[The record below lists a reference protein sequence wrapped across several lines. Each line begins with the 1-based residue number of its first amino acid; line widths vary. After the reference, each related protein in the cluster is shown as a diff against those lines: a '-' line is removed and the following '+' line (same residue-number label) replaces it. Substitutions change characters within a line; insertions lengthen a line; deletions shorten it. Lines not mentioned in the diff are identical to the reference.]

1 MLQCHTGQEA
11 LWTQR
16 DQRWKPI
23 PPLVGIVIEERVCG
37 EPCTEEW
44 APNELEDIPHDF
56 LSLIECV
63 ECTRSVRILAEGGH
77 GLRDVVLVLVSV
89 PLELGNVLD
98 SETHGGW

>member
-44 APNELEDIPHDF
+44 APGELEDIPHGF

-63 ECTRSVRILAEGGH
+63 ERTRTARILAEGGH
-77 GLRDVVLVLVSV
+77 GLRDVGLDLVCV
-89 PLELGNVLD
+89 PLEVANVL
-98 SETHGGW
+98 STGSHGG

>member
-44 APNELEDIPHDF
+44 APGELEDIPHGF

-63 ECTRSVRILAEGGH
+63 ERTRSARILSEGGH
-77 GLRDVVLVLVSV
+77 GLRDIGLDLLCV
-89 PLELGNVLD
+89 PLKVANVLG
-98 SETHGGW
+98 TVAHGG